1 MQKYKNRK
9 QNAFSREECNCTQ
22 TKLGAADAGAVE
34 QLSSC
39 AVEQPDSAPRAMQC
53 STNPTNADPPPR
65 FNWLLL
71 LIDRVLIGGTAKEKC
86 ILKTAGSPGPHQDQ
100 ATGPWSPLP

>member
-1 MQKYKNRK
+1 MQKYTNRK
-9 QNAFSREECNCTQ
+9 QNAFNREECNCTQ
-22 TKLGAADAGAVE
+22 TKLGSADAG
-34 QLSSC
+34 

-71 LIDRVLIGGTAKEKC
+71 LIDRLLVGGTAKEKC

-100 ATGPWSPLP
+100 ATGPWSPQP